1 MCYSILPLLFLGLL
15 LHFRQLGRV
24 QVHRLPMWKGRF
36 LNRVGR
42 LKLVNSVRSSIPTY
56 FLTIFNLK
64 KWALKKMHK
73 IRRGFLWKGT
83 DNVSGG
89 HCLVRWTKVLK
100 PKAWGGLGVLD
111 FVRFSRALR
120 LRWLWF
126 EWVEPDRPWVGTE
139 VPCDEIDRLVPGK
152 HGGYCGEWPT
162 CQLLGL
168 FLLGWSSSERYCS

>member
-1 MCYSILPLLFLGLL
+1 
-15 LHFRQLGRV
+15 
-24 QVHRLPMWKGRF
+24 MWKGRF

-89 HCLVRWTKVLK
+89 HCLVRW
-100 PKAWGGLGVLD
+100 A
-111 FVRFSRALR
+111 
-120 LRWLWF
+120 
-126 EWVEPDRPWVGTE
+126 
-139 VPCDEIDRLVPGK
+139 
-152 HGGYCGEWPT
+152 
-162 CQLLGL
+162 LLGTVDQGVETKSMGRSRCVGL
-168 FLLGWSSSERYCS
+168 CSVQQSAAS